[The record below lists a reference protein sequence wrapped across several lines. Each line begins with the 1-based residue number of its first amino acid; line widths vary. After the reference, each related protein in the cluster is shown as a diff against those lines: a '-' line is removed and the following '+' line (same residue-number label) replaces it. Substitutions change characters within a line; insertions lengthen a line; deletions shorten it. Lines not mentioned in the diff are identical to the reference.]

1 MSTHSV
7 PPLHGL
13 LAYGAYVPRHRLQ
26 RSELGA
32 ALGTGGGK
40 GARTVASYDEDAT
53 TMAVAAARRALTGA
67 EREPGS
73 IYFATTAPPY
83 LDKTNASAIH
93 AALGLGHEGFAVD
106 LAGSVRGAA
115 GALRAAAAGG
125 GLAVMADVRTG
136 KPGSADERDGGD
148 GAAAFLF
155 GNDRVPIAELVAQ
168 SSSTAEFLDRWRTP
182 GESASSVWEERFG
195 LEAYMPLIEAAV
207 RRALAEAGIEQAD
220 HVVVSCPSTRTAATA
235 AKRFAG
241 RVDARPVATGYAG
254 AADPGLSLAAVLDR
268 AGPDETVLLISAAD
282 GCDAFVFKTTAEL
295 PKHRATEP
303 VEAQLTGGRDVLYA
317 AFLAW
322 RGLLDRETPRRPEPD
337 RPAAPPSARS
347 EAWKFGFIGSR
358 CTDCGRVHVPP
369 TRVCSKCHAIDRM
382 EPVPLAGRIG
392 TVATYTV
399 DRLAYSPSPP
409 MIDAVVD
416 FDGGGRYTLEVT
428 DARPEQVDI
437 GARVEMTFRRL
448 YTSGGVHN
456 YFWKARPLSNGE

>member
-1 MSTHSV
+1 MTR
-7 PPLHGL
+7 GL

-26 RSELGA
+26 RSELAA
-32 ALGTGGGK
+32 ALGAGAGK

-53 TMAVAAARRALTGA
+53 TMAVAAARRALAGS
-67 EREPGS
+67 EQQPGS

-93 AALGLGHEGFAVD
+93 AALALGHEGFAVD
-106 LAGSVRGAA
+106 LAGSARGAA
-115 GALRAAAAGG
+115 GALRAAATTG

-148 GAAAFLF
+148 GAAAFVF
-155 GNDRVPIAELVAQ
+155 GNHRAPIAELLGQAF
-168 SSSTAEFLDRWRTP
+168 STAEFLDRWRIP

-195 LEAYMPLIEAAV
+195 LEAYMPLIEDAV
-207 RRALAEAGIEQAD
+207 ARALAQAGVEQPD
-220 HVVVSCPSTRTAATA
+220 HVFVSSAHSRAAA
-235 AKRFAG
+235 AAVKQFSG
-241 RVDARPVATGYAG
+241 RVQAGPPATGYTG
-254 AADPGLSLAAVLDR
+254 AADPGLALAAVLDR
-268 AGPDETVLLISAAD
+268 AGPDETVLLVSAAD
-282 GCDAFVFKTTAEL
+282 GCDAFVFRTTAEL
-295 PKHRATEP
+295 PKHRAADP
-303 VEAQLTGGRDVLYA
+303 VQEQLTEGRDVLYA
-317 AFLAW
+317 TFLAW

-347 EAWKFGFIGSR
+347 EAWKFGFVGSR
-358 CTDCGRVHVPP
+358 CTDCARVHAPP
-369 TRVCSKCHAIDRM
+369 TRVCSNCHAIDRM
-382 EPVPLAGRIG
+382 EPAPLAAKLG

-456 YFWKARPLSNGE
+456 YFWKTRPLSNGE

>member
-1 MSTHSV
+1 M
-7 PPLHGL
+7 HGL
-13 LAYGAYVPRHRLQ
+13 IAYGAYVPRHRLQ
-26 RSELGA
+26 RSELAA
-32 ALGTGGGK
+32 ALGTGAGK

-53 TMAVAAARRALTGA
+53 TMAVAAARRSLTG
-67 EREPGS
+67 EQQRPGS

-106 LAGSVRGAA
+106 LAGSARGAA
-115 GALRAAAAGG
+115 GALRAAAATG

-148 GAAAFLF
+148 GAAAFVF
-155 GNDRVPIAELVAQ
+155 GNGRPPIAELLSQA
-168 SSSTAEFLDRWRTP
+168 SSTAEFLDRWRVP
-182 GESASSVWEERFG
+182 GESSSSVWEERFG
-195 LEAYMPLIEAAV
+195 LEAYLPLIEDAV
-207 RRALAEAGIEQAD
+207 GRALAQAGVEQAD
-220 HVVVSCPSTRTAATA
+220 HVVVSCPSTRTTATA
-235 AKRFAG
+235 ATRFAG
-241 RVDARPVATGYAG
+241 RLDARPVATGYAG
-254 AADPGLSLAAVLDR
+254 AADAGLSLAAVLDR
-268 AGPDETVLLISAAD
+268 AGPDETVLLVSAAD
-282 GCDAFVFKTTAEL
+282 GCDAFVFRTTAEL
-295 PKHRATEP
+295 PKQRATDP
-303 VEAQLTGGRDVLYA
+303 VEAQLTEGRDVLYA
-317 AFLAW
+317 TFLAW

-369 TRVCSKCHAIDRM
+369 TRVCSNCHAVDKM
-382 EPVPLAGRIG
+382 EPAPLAGKLG

-416 FDGGGRYTLEVT
+416 FDDGGRYTLEVT
-428 DARPEQVDI
+428 DGRPEQVDI

>member
-1 MSTHSV
+1 V
-7 PPLHGL
+7 PGL
-13 LAYGAYVPRHRLQ
+13 VAYGAYVPRHRLQ
-26 RSELGA
+26 RSELAA
-32 ALGTGGGK
+32 ALGTGGGR

-53 TMAVAAARRALTGA
+53 TMAVAAARRTLTGT
-67 EREPGS
+67 EGQPPGS

-106 LAGSVRGAA
+106 LAGSARGAA
-115 GALRAAAAGG
+115 GALRAAAGGG

-155 GNDRVPIAELVAQ
+155 GTGRAPIAELLGQA
-168 SSSTAEFLDRWRTP
+168 SATAEFLDRWRTP

-195 LEAYMPLIEAAV
+195 LEAYMPLIEDAV
-207 RRALAEAGIEQAD
+207 ARALAEAGIEQPD
-220 HVVVSCPSTRTAATA
+220 HVVVSSPSTRTAATA
-235 AKRFAG
+235 ARQFAG
-241 RVDARPVATGYAG
+241 RVDASPPATGYAG
-254 AADPGLSLAAVLDR
+254 AADLGLALAAVLDR
-268 AGPDETVLLISAAD
+268 AAAGETVLLVSAAD
-282 GCDAFVFKTTAEL
+282 GCDAFVLRTTAEL
-295 PKHRATEP
+295 PKHRAADP
-303 VEAQLTGGRDVLYA
+303 VEAQLTEGRDVLYA
-317 AFLAW
+317 TFLAW

-358 CTDCGRVHVPP
+358 CTDCARVHVPP
-369 TRVCSKCHAIDRM
+369 TRVCSNCHAVDRM
-382 EPVPLAGRIG
+382 EPAALAGKLG

-416 FDGGGRYTLEVT
+416 FDDGGRYTLEVT